1 MVIFVLLKAL
11 KTIITLGGVIIYYN
25 YPSWIRTS
33 KSWDQN
39 PLPYHLA
46 IGQEVYKRKK
56 VEGGL

>member
-1 MVIFVLLKAL
+1 M
-11 KTIITLGGVIIYYN
+11 YYN

-46 IGQEVYKRKK
+46 IGQEVYKGKKFEGRK
-56 VEGGL
+56 VTL